1 MDERRVEISFNMNHK
16 TIIKYAFLH
25 AVGAAGYIAL
35 VAAFMT
41 NANKFLGQANKLLG
55 TMAFL
60 LTLVISVATMGLLI
74 FGRPAMWYINGSKK
88 EAVVLSLYTIGFLV
102 LIALIVFSILAM
114 RV

>member
-1 MDERRVEISFNMNHK
+1 MSSK

-25 AVGAAGYIAL
+25 ALSVAAYIAL

-41 NANKFLGQANKLLG
+41 NVNKLFGQEQSLLSV
-55 TMAFL
+55 MAFL
-60 LTLVISVATMGLLI
+60 LTLVISVAAMGLII
-74 FGRPAMWYINGSKK
+74 FARPAMWYLNGSKK

-102 LIALIVFSILAM
+102 LIALIVFLILAF

>member
-1 MDERRVEISFNMNHK
+1 MNRK

-25 AVGAAGYIAL
+25 ALGAAGYVALIAT
-35 VAAFMT
+35 FIT
-41 NANKFLGQANKLLG
+41 SANKFLGQANKLLG

-60 LTLVISVATMGLLI
+60 LTLVISVAAMGLLI

-88 EAVVLSLYTIGFLV
+88 EAIFLSLYTVGFLV
-102 LIALIVFSILAM
+102 LIALIVFLILAM